1 MILIEMK
8 RDGEMVYTPGVDM
21 AMQEYVRENIFLDD
35 DILMPYSTSPQV
47 QMGRYQNA
55 VKEINREYME
65 ENDIKLSRRDTGGGA
80 IYLDRGNTSFC
91 YLFNTTDTNT
101 DLNFKK
107 LYQPVVDIL
116 HELGATEVEIS
127 GRNDL
132 TINGK
137 KISGAAMSLDGDRI
151 YGGHSLQLDVDV
163 ESMVNAL
170 TPNRKKIE
178 SKGID
183 SVRSRVESIRP
194 YLDEEYQDLTS
205 QEFHDLFT
213 CKLLGVDSLDE
224 AKKYVLTEEDW
235 AAIDK
240 RCEEKWLNPEWLY
253 GENPKYEYMR
263 DARIEGVGTFEVQVS
278 VKKGKISDINI
289 FGDFFGS
296 ESIKEVEDALI
307 GTPDNR
313 GKVEEV
319 LSNMDLTPYFNAQID
334 KELAELITS

>member
-55 VKEINREYME
+55 VKEIDRDYVEK
-65 ENDIKLSRRDTGGGA
+65 NDIKLSRRDTGGGA

-116 HELGATEVEIS
+116 HDLGATEVEIS

-163 ESMVNAL
+163 DSMVRAL
-170 TPNRKKIE
+170 TPNRKKMT

-194 YLDEEYQDLTS
+194 HLDEEYQNLTS
-205 QEFHDLFT
+205 QEFHDLFAAR
-213 CKLLGVDSLDE
+213 LLGVDSLDE
-224 AKKYVLTEEDW
+224 AERYVLTEEDW
-235 AAIDK
+235 EAIDK
-240 RCEEKWLNPEWLY
+240 RCEEKWLNSEWIY
-253 GENPKYEYMR
+253 GENPDYEYIR
-263 DARIEGVGTFEVQVS
+263 DARIEGVGTLEVQVS
-278 VKKGKISDINI
+278 VAKGKISELNI

-296 ESIKEVEDALI
+296 RPIQEVEDALI
-307 GTPDNR
+307 GTPENKKDILN
-313 GKVEEV
+313 V
-319 LSNMDLTPYFNAQID
+319 LSDMDLAPYFNAQIEE
-334 KELAELITS
+334 ELTALITS